1 MVSTYTAN
9 GGIEKI
15 GSGEQSGTWGD
26 TTNTNFDIID
36 RLISGVGAITL
47 SGTSSTL
54 TTQEGT
60 LSDGMFKV
68 LVLGGSPSGT
78 HTITIAPNDADK
90 LYFVKNGT
98 SQIATFTQGSGSDVS
113 VAAGAG
119 AIIFADGTGSTA
131 AVTDLTALFPNS
143 NTSGAGVFSSITANG
158 GVTVDNINI
167 DGTEIDLSSGDLTV
181 DVAGNID
188 LDADGGTVK
197 ISDGGTEL
205 LNITNSSSDVVIKPV
220 VDGKDII
227 FQQRDGTEVARI
239 EDNGTF
245 NVVTDKFAING
256 TAVTSTAAELNIL
269 DGATATASE
278 LNLLDGDTSVGS
290 SITVADSDGIIVN
303 DAGTMKTI
311 PASAVKT
318 YATTGA
324 TSGTVTS
331 VATGSG
337 LTGGTITSS
346 GTLALKNSFLAS
358 NGTVTTG
365 SGTSFT
371 ASTYPHFISGATV
384 STGGGT
390 FTVTEAD
397 GSTHTLN
404 MRDGDGGT
412 HDTFA
417 TLLPAGSSITGNTF
431 QYLAVALIPG

>member
-54 TTQEGT
+54 TTSEGT

-98 SQIATFTQGSGSDVS
+98 SQTVTFTQGSGSDVS

-119 AIIFADGTGSTA
+119 AIIFADGAGSGA
-131 AVTDLTALFPNS
+131 AVTDLTALFPNA
-143 NTSGAGVFSSITANG
+143 NTSGAGVFPSITANG

-188 LDADGGTVK
+188 LDADGGTIK

-205 LNITNSSSDVVIKPV
+205 LNITNSSSDVIIKPV
-220 VDGKDII
+220 VDGKDVI

-245 NVVTDKFAING
+245 NVVTDKLAING
-256 TAVTSTAAELNIL
+256 TAVTSTA
-269 DGATATASE
+269 TE
-278 LNLLDGDTSVGS
+278 LNLLDGVT
-290 SITVADSDGIIVN
+290 
-303 DAGTMKTI
+303 
-311 PASAVKT
+311 
-318 YATTGA
+318 ATTAELNHTDGV
-324 TSGTVTS
+324 TSNIQTQLDTKVTSSGVTS
-331 VATGSG
+331 VSG
-337 LTGGTITSS
+337 TDPIESS
-346 GTLALKNSFLAS
+346 G
-358 NGTVTTG
+358 
-365 SGTSFT
+365 
-371 ASTYPHFISGATV
+371 GAT
-384 STGGGT
+384 
-390 FTVTEAD
+390 
-397 GSTHTLN
+397 
-404 MRDGDGGT
+404 
-412 HDTFA
+412 
-417 TLLPAGSSITGNTF
+417 PAISIKNDF
-431 QYLAVALIPG
+431 LQLHSCFY